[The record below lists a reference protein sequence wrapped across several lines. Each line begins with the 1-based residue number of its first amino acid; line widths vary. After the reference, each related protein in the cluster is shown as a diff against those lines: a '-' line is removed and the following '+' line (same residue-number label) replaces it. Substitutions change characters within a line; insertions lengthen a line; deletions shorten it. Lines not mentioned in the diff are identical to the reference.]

1 MVEQEAMRRRSVAF
15 AMMKEVPL
23 GIPGRI
29 FGSPMP
35 FSRYDPEGW
44 LLEEFRKAGIELVVV
59 LAEHEECLQK
69 SGRDLI
75 ELYEREGFDVIHV
88 PTPDFSV
95 PEDEDVEYALAAV
108 EAALR
113 QGLNVAVH
121 CGAGVGR
128 TGLFLALLA
137 CRILG
142 LNAEDAL
149 RWVRRHYLPQAVE
162 VGEQKLFLKRFCSR
176 RSS

>member
-1 MVEQEAMRRRSVAF
+1 MRGKSVAITI
-15 AMMKEVPL
+15 MKEVPL
-23 GIPGRI
+23 GLPGRI

-35 FSRYDPEGW
+35 FSRYDPEGR
-44 LLEEFRKAGIELVVV
+44 LLEEFREEGVKLVVV
-59 LAEHEECLQK
+59 LVEREECLQK

-88 PTPDFSV
+88 PTPDFGV
-95 PEDEDVEYALAAV
+95 PEDENAEQALAAV

-113 QGLNVAVH
+113 AGKSVAVH

-137 CRILG
+137 CRVLG
-142 LNAEDAL
+142 LSAEEAL